1 MKRLSVLLLALFTS
15 TLLLTG
21 CGEEKEPDT
30 VQPETVTE
38 VFEQTSQEEETEEI
52 TEEADEDLPPEEGMA
67 RSPLT
72 NEWVDE
78 EIAAQRPIAVMI
90 PNDKSALPHYNISN
104 ADILYECLVEGEIT
118 RLMAI
123 YGDWTDLERVGNIRS
138 CRDYFIYWAFEWDAM
153 YVHAGGP
160 FYIDEVVGRKDTHN
174 INALTAPSGVFYRT
188 TDRSAPQNLYLDGAD
203 ILKEATR
210 LGYPLEAREDYV
222 EPVHFQ
228 FATKTEPNTL
238 EQYSESAPA
247 TKIDLANAYPVTKTW
262 FEYNEEDGLY
272 YRFQSPSGGAHVD
285 AATDEQLAFKNL
297 LVQFT
302 YHEVRDAKGYL
313 AFQCIDSTRDGW
325 YFTNGRGIHVTWEK
339 SSDYGTT
346 RYYDDD
352 GNEIQLNTGKTMVCI
367 VEDGDTFSFED

>member
-1 MKRLSVLLLALFTS
+1 MKKLSVLLLIALS
-15 TLLLTG
+15 SALLMTG
-21 CGEEKEPDT
+21 CGKEEEPEIIEEA
-30 VQPETVTE
+30 VVVETVETP
-38 VFEQTSQEEETEEI
+38 EEEVVEE
-52 TEEADEDLPPEEGMA
+52 EVNEDLPPEEGMV
-67 RSPLT
+67 RSRLT
-72 NEWVDE
+72 NEWVSE
-78 EIAAQRPIAVMI
+78 EVGALRPLAVMV
-90 PNDKSALPHYNISN
+90 PNDKSALPQYNLSN
-104 ADILYECLVEGEIT
+104 ADLLYECLVEGEIT
-118 RLMAI
+118 RLMAV
-123 YGDWTDLERVGNIRS
+123 YGDWTELERVGNIRS
-138 CRDYFIYWAFEWDAM
+138 CRDYFIYWAFEWDAI

-174 INALTAPSGVFYRT
+174 LNALTAPSGVFYRT
-188 TDRSAPQNLYLDGAD
+188 TDRSAPQNLYLDGND
-203 ILKEATR
+203 IYNEANR
-210 LGYPLEAREDYV
+210 LGYPLEIREDYA

-238 EQYSESAPA
+238 EQYADSAVA
-247 TKIDLANAYPVTKTW
+247 KKIDMANAYPVTKTW

-272 YRFQSPSGGAHVD
+272 YRFQKPSNGPHMD
-285 AATDEQLAFKNL
+285 AATGEQLAFKNV

-346 RYYDDD
+346 RYYDDN

-367 VEDGDTFSFED
+367 VEDGDTFAFED